1 MAKEKKVLHT
11 KEFKE
16 EAVRLTVTSGK
27 AISQV
32 TKDLGISLNTLY
44 GWRTQAREE
53 RRLPI
58 SETETPEQKIKR
70 LERELRMVTEE
81 RDIIKKVLPTALR
94 RPSAR

>member
-1 MAKEKKVLHT
+1 MAKETKVPHT

-27 AISQV
+27 TSSQV
-32 TKDLGISLNTLY
+32 AKDRGISLNTLY
-44 GWRTQAREE
+44 SWRTQARDE

-81 RDIIKKVLPTALR
+81 RDIIKKAIAYFAQP
-94 RPSAR
+94 PKK

>member
-1 MAKEKKVLHT
+1 MAKEKKVPHT

-16 EAVRLTVTSGK
+16 EGVRLTVTSGK
-27 AISQV
+27 SVTQV
-32 TKDLGISLNTLY
+32 AKDLGIPLNTLHS
-44 GWRTQAREE
+44 WRQQARNE

-81 RDIIKKVLPTALR
+81 RDIIKKAIAYFAVP
-94 RPSAR
+94 PKK